1 MARGYCPQRTAHP
14 VKASNKGKDSL
25 EQLQSLAGLL
35 GLVAIAWAF
44 SERRREVSAKLVV
57 TGIGVQ
63 MALAFLLLKLP
74 GFRNAFGLL
83 GKGVAALEEASQA
96 GTSFVFGYL
105 GGGPL
110 PFAESHPGAS
120 FILAF
125 QALPLVL
132 LMGALSALL
141 YHWRILPLIV
151 KGFAFLLEKSM
162 RIGGAVGLC
171 TSACAFLGMVES
183 PLLIRPYLDRLSRGE
198 LFLLM
203 TTGMATIAGTVMVLY
218 ATFLEHVIPDPIGHL
233 LVASLVSVPAA
244 LLVGKIMVPDSV
256 RTGGDSQA
264 PQRMYASA
272 MDAVAHGTQDGA
284 KLFLGIVTMLMVL
297 VGLVHLANMIL
308 ALLPDVAGSALSLER
323 IFSWPMYPLVWMMGI
338 APADVPAAAELMGV
352 KTVLNELLAY
362 LKMARLPEGA
372 LTERSRLL
380 MTYGMCGFANF
391 GSLGIMIGGLGALA
405 PARRSEVVELGLK
418 AILSGTL
425 ASLMTGAVVGI
436 MI

>member
-1 MARGYCPQRTAHP
+1 
-14 VKASNKGKDSL
+14 V
-25 EQLQSLAGLL
+25 EQVQSLVGLL
-35 GLVAIAWAF
+35 GLVGVAWLF
-44 SERRREVSAKLVV
+44 SEKRRSV
-57 TGIGVQ
+57 TLRLILAGVGVQ
-63 MALAFLLLKLP
+63 LALGFLLLKLP
-74 GFRNAFGLL
+74 VLRDAFSLL
-83 GKGVAALEEASQA
+83 GQGVAALEEASKA

-105 GGGPL
+105 AGGPL
-110 PFAESHPGAS
+110 PFAETQPGAS
-120 FILAF
+120 FILGF

-151 KGFAFLLEKSM
+151 RGFAFALEKSL

-218 ATFLEHVIPDPIGHL
+218 ATFLTGVIPDPIGHL
-233 LVASLVSVPAA
+233 LVASLISVPAA
-244 LLVGKIMVPDSV
+244 LMIGRIMVPDEAK
-256 RTGGDSQA
+256 TEGGLQE
-264 PQRMYASA
+264 PGRLYASS
-272 MDAVAHGTQDGA
+272 MDAVAQGTQDGV
-284 KLFLGIVTMLMVL
+284 KLLVGIIAMLIVL
-297 VGLVHLANMIL
+297 VGLVHLGNAL
-308 ALLPDVAGSALSLER
+308 LGLLPDIGGEALSLER

-338 APADVPAAAELMGV
+338 PLSDVPAAAQLMGV

-362 LKMARLPEGA
+362 LKLAHLPEGV
-372 LTERSRLL
+372 LNERSRLL

-405 PARRSEVVELGLK
+405 PARRSEIVELGMK
-418 AILSGTL
+418 SILSGTL
-425 ASLMTGAVVGI
+425 ASLMTGAVAGLLI
-436 MI
+436 

>member
-1 MARGYCPQRTAHP
+1 MSGVDAKGRG
-14 VKASNKGKDSL
+14 GFL

-44 SERRREVSAKLVV
+44 SERRREVSPRLVLA
-57 TGIGVQ
+57 GLGVQ
-63 MALAFLLLKLP
+63 IGLAFLLLKLP

-83 GKGVAALEEASQA
+83 GQGVAALEEASQA
-96 GTSFVFGYL
+96 GTAFVFGYV

-110 PFAESHPGAS
+110 PFAETHPGAS

-132 LMGALSALL
+132 LIGALSALL

-151 KGFAFLLEKSM
+151 RGFAFLLEKSM

-203 TTGMATIAGTVMVLY
+203 TTGMSTIAGTVMVLY

-244 LLVGKIMVPDSV
+244 IMIGKIMVPDSA
-256 RTGGDSQA
+256 RTEGGDSA
-264 PQRMYASA
+264 PERMYASS
-272 MDAVAHGTQDGA
+272 MDAVAQGAQDGA

-308 ALLPDVAGSALSLER
+308 GQLPQVGGADISLER
-323 IFSWPMYPLVWMMGI
+323 VFSWPMYPLVWLMGI
-338 APADVPAAAELMGV
+338 EAADVPVAAQLMGV

-362 LKMARLPEGA
+362 LKMSQLPQGA
-372 LTERSRLL
+372 LNERSRIL

-391 GSLGIMIGGLGALA
+391 GSLGIMIGGLGVLA
-405 PARRSEVVELGLK
+405 PSRRSEVVGLGLK

-425 ASLMTGAVVGI
+425 ASLMTGAVVGLLI
-436 MI
+436 